1 MNKSTK
7 NIRFRPSVFLWKV
20 GENKIWD
27 AGLNM
32 ITCPGCKEAA
42 LQYVEAF
49 EQEMMT
55 KLRCLLTGEA
65 GEAGEKVRHV
75 FKEYGDLVRHIIELS

>member
-1 MNKSTK
+1 M
-7 NIRFRPSVFLWKV
+7 L
-20 GENKIWD
+20 D

-32 ITCPGCKEAA
+32 ITYPGCKEAA
-42 LQYVEAF
+42 VQYVEAF

-65 GEAGEKVRHV
+65 GEKVRNV
-75 FKEYGDLVRHIIELS
+75 FKEYCDLVRHIIELS

>member
-1 MNKSTK
+1 M
-7 NIRFRPSVFLWKV
+7 L
-20 GENKIWD
+20 D

-32 ITCPGCKEAA
+32 ITYPGCKEAA
-42 LQYVEAF
+42 VQYVEAF

-65 GEAGEKVRHV
+65 GEAGEKVRNV
-75 FKEYGDLVRHIIELS
+75 FKEYCDLVRHIIELS

>member
-1 MNKSTK
+1 
-7 NIRFRPSVFLWKV
+7 
-20 GENKIWD
+20 
-27 AGLNM
+27 M

-42 LQYVEAF
+42 VQYVEAF

-65 GEAGEKVRHV
+65 GEKVRSV